1 MKKSKI
7 LWAISV
13 LIIFFNVL
21 FYAFRFGGDSVLLYV
36 SDLLPV
42 ACSFISAVCLL
53 IAFRA
58 FASMDY
64 IKFSWLLLFFG
75 LLLFF
80 LAESVYAV
88 LEIVFEQNLDE
99 NWPSVA
105 DYLWCAGYVPQFA
118 CLVMLLRGYL
128 KTGLPLGNIKTYMA
142 LSAVFIVL
150 CGSIIYYL
158 LIPIVVDPESD
169 LLTKIFSLFYP
180 IADLFV
186 VAPALL
192 LMYITNIIGRGRLA
206 RPWMFIAIGFI
217 FFTASDLLY
226 SYLSWQGLY
235 GSGNF
240 IDIGWNA
247 GYLLIALSAIY
258 QKELLESVSEGWKDE
273 IQ

>member
-118 CLVMLLRGYL
+118 CLVMLL
-128 KTGLPLGNIKTYMA
+128 GLPENRAAGQYKNLWPF
-142 LSAVFIVL
+142 LRFHRAVPS
-150 CGSIIYYL
+150 SIIYYL
-158 LIPIVVDPESD
+158 
-169 LLTKIFSLFYP
+169 
-180 IADLFV
+180 
-186 VAPALL
+186 
-192 LMYITNIIGRGRLA
+192 
-206 RPWMFIAIGFI
+206 
-217 FFTASDLLY
+217 
-226 SYLSWQGLY
+226 
-235 GSGNF
+235 
-240 IDIGWNA
+240 
-247 GYLLIALSAIY
+247 
-258 QKELLESVSEGWKDE
+258 
-273 IQ
+273 